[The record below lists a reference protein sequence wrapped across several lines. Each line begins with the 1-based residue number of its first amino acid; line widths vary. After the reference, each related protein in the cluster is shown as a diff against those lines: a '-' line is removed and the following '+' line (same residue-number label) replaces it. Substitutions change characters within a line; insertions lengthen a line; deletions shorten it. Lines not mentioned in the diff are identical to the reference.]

1 MDIRIVCT
9 HDAAKFAEAL
19 MRPLGGE
26 QHQASLI
33 VGRQSLLEVEAAKAS
48 NAVVVLIWSANA
60 PSQHYMR
67 EWARNIPPARLIEIG
82 RAPGWP
88 QSERKAP
95 VIDFTTWR
103 GERGGRAWHSLKE
116 RLRLIARGF
125 EPQAKSTPQRAAM
138 ALGLAGIA
146 AVGAVAIVRMHELAP
161 SVPIAAPEPPE
172 RTITTLEAAVDGDID
187 SDAGVGG
194 PLSMAPEPPS
204 AEELDLV
211 SLPEFAPVDTMPA
224 NRIEIP
230 EYRAPEVRDPTLLER
245 LSALNPLRDISF
257 SDEEEDEG

>member
-1 MDIRIVCT
+1 MMDIRIVCT

-19 MRPLGGE
+19 MRPLGAE
-26 QHQASLI
+26 QHQVCLI

-48 NAVVVLIWSANA
+48 HAVVLLIWSANA

-67 EWARNIPPARLIEIG
+67 EWARNIPPGRLIEIG

-103 GERGGRAWHSLKE
+103 GERGARAWRGVKE
-116 RLRLIARGF
+116 RLRLIAREL
-125 EPQAKSTPQRAAM
+125 EPQTKSTPQRAVM

-146 AVGAVAIVRMHELAP
+146 AVGGMAMVRMHDLAP
-161 SVPIAAPEPPE
+161 SAPIATPEPPE
-172 RTITTLEAAVDGDID
+172 QTIATFEADGDG
-187 SDAGVGG
+187 DAGVGG
-194 PLSMAPEPPS
+194 PLSMALEPPS

-211 SLPEFAPVDTMPA
+211 PLPEFAPVDAMPA

-230 EYRAPEVRDPTLLER
+230 EYVAPEVRDPTLLER

-257 SDEEEDEG
+257 SDDEEDEG